1 MADIKTHLRELSV
14 AITVGMIRDGKNFTV
29 SELYNGNHFMDCA
42 VLCISNDVSA
52 ANNIRQIGVFSDE
65 LKEIV
70 NNGVKLGREI
80 CESDY
85 FHINNTTKILWVG
98 NNTQKGDNADI
109 AIDNYQFSLKENS
122 FILRNMGLYALLNSL
137 TSSNYDRG
145 LHVFRIFAPDEY
157 ERWFIFTWQ
166 KFCEF
171 LKDNDGWELYSDS
184 DTSLANIDSEDV
196 VMSFNDDVKK
206 VPIDI
211 SSTDSYMAYTDSAI
225 REKVFAKWISYQL
238 KASITYNKL
247 KKQCS
252 DVAGQKVSDFINSNF
267 KSDNVYD
274 FFQVYDSEYY
284 YAKTTTNGVSILK
297 VPSKKNFAKD
307 ISFLGTTYSAP
318 VSQLNIMSSFKNNI
332 TGKEITF
339 RNECRFSH
347 GQFNGTPEAKMYIT
361 NDSDLTDIYET
372 ID

>member
-14 AITVGMIRDGKNFTV
+14 ATTVGMIRDGKNFTI
-29 SELYNGNHFMDCA
+29 SELYNGDHFMDCA
-42 VLCISNDVSA
+42 VSCISNDVSSA
-52 ANNIRQIGVFSDE
+52 GNIRQISVFPDE

-70 NNGVKLGREI
+70 NNGVKLGRAI
-80 CESDY
+80 FESNY

-98 NNTQKGDNADI
+98 NDTQKGDNTDI
-109 AIDNYQFSLKENS
+109 IIGNYQFSLKENS
-122 FILRNMGLYALLNSL
+122 FILKNMGLYALLNSL
-137 TSSNYDRG
+137 TGSNYDRG
-145 LHVFRIFAPDEY
+145 LHVFKAFASDEY
-157 ERWFIFTWQ
+157 ERWFVFAWQ

-184 DTSLANIDSEDV
+184 DISLANIDNDNV
-196 VMSFNDDVKK
+196 VMSFNDNIKK
-206 VPIDI
+206 VPINI
-211 SSTDSYMAYTDSAI
+211 SSTDSYMSYTDSAI

-238 KASITYNKL
+238 KTSITYNEL

-252 DVAGQKVSDFINSNF
+252 DVAGKKVSDLINLNF

-284 YAKTTTNGVSILK
+284 YAKTTTSGVLILK
-297 VPSKKNFAKD
+297 VPSKKDFAKD
-307 ISFLGTTYSAP
+307 ILFLGTTYSAP
-318 VSQLNIMSSFKNNI
+318 VSQLNIMSSFKNSI